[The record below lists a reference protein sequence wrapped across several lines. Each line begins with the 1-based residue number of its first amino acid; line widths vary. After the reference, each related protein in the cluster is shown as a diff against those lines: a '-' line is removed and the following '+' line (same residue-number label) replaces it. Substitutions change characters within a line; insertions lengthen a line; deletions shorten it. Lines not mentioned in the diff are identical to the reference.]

1 MKGNKGK
8 FVCGALVLS
17 GLLIFS
23 SVAWTRASSDSDTED
38 SSQAAETESLQENW
52 SVSEM
57 EALIDKTED
66 RQEAEIRRITTNS
79 FSNLAPNARPQYYFI
94 RRLYN
99 PNSGEHFYTGKRGE
113 KDALVRAGWR
123 YEGLGWVSAEIGDSV
138 YRLYNPNAGD
148 HHYTTSYEEVEM
160 LTSKG
165 WRFEGVAWKSEGEKR
180 VYRQYNPNARTGSH
194 NFTTSRKEN
203 NALVRQGWR
212 AEGVAWYS
220 VNYHFEES

>member
-1 MKGNKGK
+1 MKGRY
-8 FVCGALVLS
+8 VCGALVLS
-17 GLLIFS
+17 GLMIFS
-23 SVAWTRASSDSDTED
+23 FAAWTQTPSAQNTES
-38 SSQAAETESLQENW
+38 SSQPQTEELPQEKW

-57 EALIDKTED
+57 EAVIDKTED
-66 RQEAEIRRITTNS
+66 RQKTERDKVISDRKKGPYNIS
-79 FSNLAPNARPQYYFI
+79 PNARPQYYFI

-99 PNSGEHFYTGKRGE
+99 PNSGEHFYTRTRGE

-123 YEGLGWVSAEIGDSV
+123 YEGLGWVSEDAGKGV

-148 HHYTTSYEEVEM
+148 HHYTASYEEVEM
-160 LTSKG
+160 LVSKG
-165 WRFEGVAWKSEGEKR
+165 WRFEGIAWNSAGEKR

-220 VNYHFEES
+220 VNYHFS